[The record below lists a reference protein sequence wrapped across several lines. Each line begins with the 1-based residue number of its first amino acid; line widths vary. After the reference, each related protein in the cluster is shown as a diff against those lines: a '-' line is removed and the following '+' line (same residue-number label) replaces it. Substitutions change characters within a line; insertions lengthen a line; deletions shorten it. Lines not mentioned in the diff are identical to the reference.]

1 MKNEGVASARNTQV
15 LLKKD
20 GTTADI
26 ITAVLDTVGEV
37 KSQTKGF
44 SENFVPTRAGLQ
56 RLWSWVKNN
65 IHYNEDPLGVQWIR
79 EPARL
84 YQDREGDC
92 KSFTVFIVSVLENIG
107 VPYFIRFSNTEQAGK
122 KIVNHVYPVAIL
134 NGQEVIMDAVYTAFD
149 REANYYYAKDYSMS
163 EIYRLAGIGATSAD
177 SLDQYT
183 LQLQQLTESIP
194 ADVLVNDIT
203 EMTAG
208 EFSRFMSAN
217 NYEALSMG
225 ASDAGTAARYS
236 AAAMAIRSGSIA
248 GIGNLGGDAPKIQK
262 FLEETRNDTAKAF
275 RAPMVNL
282 PSNMSGVGSIRS
294 KVKNVL
300 DTIKEAWKKL
310 INWVFK
316 MALPLAA
323 PFFLYA
329 FIKKSIGKKT
339 DAKKQKALK
348 LIDWVQKTGNFETG
362 DAVMSAIKVG
372 ISKKFGK
379 PVETVL
385 NEMAKGKSIAGTG
398 EGVGVVTAVLTAIA
412 TIIPIVKELI
422 EKIASLFKKN
432 KNETPEVST
441 DDAPNE
447 AELSAELAA
456 SGEKSIKIDP
466 NPSAK
471 GDGDLMKYVIPV
483 LLGGAVIYAMK

>member
-1 MKNEGVASARNTQV
+1 MTKEGVANARNTQV

-149 REANYYYAKDYSMS
+149 REANFFYAKDYSMS
-163 EIYRLAGIGATSAD
+163 EIYRLSGIGAASAE

-183 LQLQQLTESIP
+183 LQLQELSASISS
-194 ADVLVNDIT
+194 DVLINDIT
-203 EMTAG
+203 EMTSG
-208 EFSRFMSAN
+208 EFSRFMSAAN
-217 NYEALSMG
+217 FDALSEG
-225 ASDAGTAARYS
+225 AQDAGTAARYS
-236 AAAMAIRSGSIA
+236 SAAMAIRQGSIA
-248 GIGNLGGDAPKIQK
+248 GVGNLGGDASKIQK
-262 FLEETRNDTAKAF
+262 FLAETANNTEKAF
-275 RAPMVNL
+275 KAPQVNL
-282 PSNMSGVGSIRS
+282 PSNMTGVGSIRS
-294 KVKNVL
+294 KVRNVL

-310 INWVFK
+310 INWIFK
-316 MALPLAA
+316 QALPTVS

-329 FIKKSIGKKT
+329 FIKKSVGKKT
-339 DAKKQKALK
+339 DAKKQKALN
-348 LIDWVQKTGNFETG
+348 LINWIQNTGSFETA
-362 DAVMSAIKVG
+362 DAVMSSIKVG

-385 NEMAKGKSIAGTG
+385 NDMAKGKNIAGIG
-398 EGVGVVTAVLTAIA
+398 AVTAVLTAIA
-412 TIIPIVKELI
+412 TLIPLIKELI
-422 EKIASLFKKN
+422 QKIASLFKKN
-432 KNETPEVST
+432 KNETPDVSNS
-441 DDAPNE
+441 DLPDENE
-447 AELSAELAA
+447 LAAELAA
-456 SGEKSIKIDP
+456 SGEKTIKVDP
-466 NPSAK
+466 DPSGSGGK
-471 GDGDLMKYVIPV
+471 GDIMKYAIPV